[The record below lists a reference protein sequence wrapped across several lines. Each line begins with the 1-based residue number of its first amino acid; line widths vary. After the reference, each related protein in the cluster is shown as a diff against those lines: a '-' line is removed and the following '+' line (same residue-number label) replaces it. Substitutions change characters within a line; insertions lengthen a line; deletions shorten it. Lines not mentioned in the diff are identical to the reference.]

1 MKRLTKFCLTVIQN
15 YLPDTWVLAV
25 SLSLFVILTALCI
38 TPHGLLD
45 IIKFWGDGFTKMY
58 VFGMQMVLVLIT
70 GYVLALTP
78 IVKKGID
85 ALTKLPNN
93 PDQAVA
99 LTTFVS
105 AIVCYFNWA
114 FGPLTAGFLAIGI
127 ARRVRGI
134 HFPYLVAASYAGE
147 ILRGPSSSIPLV
159 CATPGNFMTKL
170 GIPVIPVSQTLYSWW
185 NIIITLALIAGMMIL
200 YKIMK
205 PPADEP
211 IREFIAPVEAE
222 TPVKEKKDM
231 VFAEKLDNS
240 YAINFIFA
248 AVILTYLGLNIQKMG
263 FNLSLNI
270 LAMILLALGLLLH
283 SSPANFVAAVAKA
296 IGSARGIIMQFP
308 LYAGIAGIMTES
320 GMVTIMSNWFVSI
333 STQHTFPAWTFL
345 SAGLVNIFVPSGGGQ
360 WIVQGPIMMKAA
372 NALNADIPQTIMAF
386 AWGDAWTNQVQ
397 PFWALPLLGIAGLG
411 ARDIMGY
418 CVMWTIVSGVIITG
432 LFVLFSFI

>member
-1 MKRLTKFCLTVIQN
+1 MKKLTRFCLTVIQN

-25 SLSLFVILTALCI
+25 GLSLFVILTALCI
-38 TPHGLLD
+38 TPYGVLD
-45 IIKFWGDGFTKMY
+45 IVKFWGDGFTKMY

-78 IVKKGID
+78 VVKKGID
-85 ALTKLPNN
+85 LLTRIPKTPN
-93 PDQAVA
+93 QAVA

-114 FGPLTAGFLAIGI
+114 FGPLTAGFLAIGV
-127 ARRVRGI
+127 ARRIRGI

-159 CATPGNFMTKL
+159 CATPGNFMTKI
-170 GIPVIPVSQTLYSWW
+170 GVPVIPVSQTLYSWW
-185 NIIITLALIAGMMIL
+185 NIAITIALIAGMMIL
-200 YKIMK
+200 YKVMK

-211 IREFIAPVEAE
+211 IREFIAPLEEVEV
-222 TPVKEKKDM
+222 VKEKKDM
-231 VFAEKLDNS
+231 VFAEKLDNC
-240 YAINFIFA
+240 YFINLVFA
-248 AVILTYLGLNIQKMG
+248 VVILTYLGLNIQKMG

-270 LAMILLALGLLLH
+270 LAMLLLSLGLLLH
-283 SSPANFVAAVAKA
+283 RSPAQFVAAVSKA
-296 IGSARGIIMQFP
+296 IGSTRGIIMQFP
-308 LYAGIAGIMTES
+308 LYAGISGVMTGS
-320 GMVTIMSNWFVSI
+320 GMVAMMSDWFVAI
-333 STQHTFPAWTFL
+333 STKNTFPAWTFL

-372 NALNADIPQTIMAF
+372 EALNANIPETIMAF

-418 CVMWTIVSGVIITG
+418 CVMWTIVSGLIITG
-432 LFVLFSFI
+432 SFVLLSFF

>member
-1 MKRLTKFCLTVIQN
+1 MKKLTKFCLKVIQN

-25 SLSLFVILTALCI
+25 SLSLVVILIALAL
-38 TPHGLLD
+38 TPYGLLD
-45 IIKFWGDGFTKMY
+45 VIKFWGDGFAKMY

-85 ALTKLPNN
+85 ALTKIPKN

-105 AIVCYFNWA
+105 AVVCYFNWA

-134 HFPYLVAASYAGE
+134 HFPYLIAASYAGE
-147 ILRGPSSSIPLV
+147 IMRGPSSSIPLV

-170 GIPVIPVSQTLYSWW
+170 GLDVIPVSQTLYSWW
-185 NIIITLALIAGMMIL
+185 NILISLALVVGMMIL
-200 YKIMK
+200 YKVMK

-211 IREFIAPVEAE
+211 IREFIAPEEPVE
-222 TPVKEKKDM
+222 VKKEKKDM

-240 YAINFIFA
+240 YAINLIFA
-248 AVILTYLGLNIQKMG
+248 LVILTYLGLNIKKMG

-270 LAMILLALGLLLH
+270 LAMLLLSLDLLLH
-283 SSPANFVAAVAKA
+283 NSPASFVAAVSKA
-296 IGSARGIIMQFP
+296 IGSTRGIIMQFP
-308 LYAGIAGIMTES
+308 LYAGISGIMTGS
-320 GMVTIMSNWFVSI
+320 GLVGIMSNWFVSI

-345 SAGLVNIFVPSGGGQ
+345 SAGLVNVFVPSGGGQ
-360 WIVQGPIMMKAA
+360 WIVQGPIMVKAA
-372 NALNADIPQTIMAF
+372 NALGADLPQTIMAF

-418 CVMWTIVSGVIITG
+418 CVMWTIISGLIITG
-432 LFVLFSFI
+432 GFILLSFL

>member
-25 SLSLFVILTALCI
+25 GLSLFVILSALCI
-38 TPHGLLD
+38 TPYGLLD

-78 IVKKGID
+78 IVRKGID
-85 ALTKLPNN
+85 VLTKLPNN
-93 PDQAVA
+93 SEQAVA

-170 GIPVIPVSQTLYSWW
+170 GIPIIPVSQTLYSWW

-200 YKIMK
+200 YKTMK

-211 IREFIAPVEAE
+211 IREFDAPAEAM
-222 TPVKEKKDM
+222 TPQKEAKSM
-231 VFAEKLDNS
+231 VFAELLDNS

-270 LAMILLALGLLLH
+270 LAMMLLALGLLLH

-308 LYAGIAGIMTES
+308 LYAGIAGIMTDS

-372 NALNADIPQTIMAF
+372 SALNADIPQTIMAF

-418 CVMWTIVSGVIITG
+418 CVMWTIVSGVIITA